1 MRNRGGSGRFAA
13 AALLSVMALGLAP
26 GARALT
32 LADLA
37 GGASFSA
44 GLLVF
49 DDFQI
54 TVVGDLSAQL
64 DDYAVQ
70 VLGDGFRLAGPL
82 SVLGGDAG
90 TLLVSYSV
98 TAPTDL
104 IEGASL
110 FAGAVAIG
118 AGSQAFVGESL
129 LSGPDVLGSL
139 FVFDIAGVGSTPAD
153 AVGFA
158 PVSHVEVAKS
168 VHLGS
173 GSFAALTVVDQ
184 RFFVAPE
191 PLTLLL
197 LVVGLLGLA
206 ASGRQRSASG

>member
-1 MRNRGGSGRFAA
+1 MQNRRGWIAA
-13 AALLSVMALGLAP
+13 APLLWVLAVGLAQ

-37 GGASFSA
+37 GGSSFSA
-44 GLLVF
+44 GQLVF
-49 DDFQI
+49 DDFQV
-54 TVVGDLSAQL
+54 TVAGDLSAQL

-70 VLGDGFRLAGPL
+70 VLGDGFRLSGPL
-82 SVLGGDAG
+82 SALTGDSG

-98 TAPTDL
+98 NAPADL
-104 IEGASL
+104 IDGASL

-118 AGSQAFVGESL
+118 AGSQAWVGESL

-139 FVFDIAGVGSTPAD
+139 FVFDIAGVGSTPTD

-168 VHLGS
+168 VHLGG

-184 RFFVAPE
+184 RFFVVPE

-206 ASGRQRSASG
+206 ASGRQRPASG

>member
-1 MRNRGGSGRFAA
+1 MRDRRGMIAA
-13 AALLSVMALGLAP
+13 AALLLVQMVGLAR

-44 GLLVF
+44 GLLSF
-49 DDFQI
+49 DDFEV
-54 TVVGDLSAQL
+54 TVAGALSAQL

-82 SVLGGDAG
+82 SVLGGDSG
-90 TLLVSYSV
+90 TLLVSYRV
-98 TAPTDL
+98 TAPADL
-104 IEGASL
+104 IDGAAL

-118 AGSQAFVGESL
+118 AGSQAWVGESL

-153 AVGFA
+153 AVDFA

-184 RFFVAPE
+184 RFLVAPE

-206 ASGRQRSASG
+206 ASGRQRSAPG

>member
-1 MRNRGGSGRFAA
+1 MQNRRWGIAA
-13 AALLSVMALGLAP
+13 AALFLLAQAVGLAQ

-37 GGASFSA
+37 GGGSFSA
-44 GLLVF
+44 GLLTF
-49 DDFQI
+49 DDFEI
-54 TVVGDLSAQL
+54 TVVGDLSPQL
-64 DDYAVQ
+64 EDYAVQ
-70 VLGDGFRLAGPL
+70 VLGDGFRVSGPL
-82 SVLGGDAG
+82 SAVSGDSG
-90 TLLVSYSV
+90 TLLVSYQV
-98 TAPTDL
+98 TAPADL
-104 IEGASL
+104 IEGAAL
-110 FAGAVAIG
+110 FAPGIAIG
-118 AGSQAFVGESL
+118 SGSQAWVGESL
-129 LSGPDVLGSL
+129 LDGADVLGSL
-139 FVFDIAGVGSTPAD
+139 FVFDIAGVGSSPAD
-153 AVGFA
+153 SVGFA

-173 GSFAALTVVDQ
+173 GLFAALTVVDQ

>member
-1 MRNRGGSGRFAA
+1 MLDRVGRIAA
-13 AALLSVMALGLAP
+13 TALLLGTALGLAQ

-37 GGASFSA
+37 GGASLSA

-54 TVVGDLSAQL
+54 TVAGDLSAQL
-64 DDYAVQ
+64 DDYPVQ
-70 VLGDGFRLAGPL
+70 VLGDGFRLSGPL
-82 SVLGGDAG
+82 SVLGGDSG

-98 TAPTDL
+98 TAPADL

-118 AGSQAFVGESL
+118 VGSQAWVGES

-139 FVFDIAGVGSTPAD
+139 FVFDIAGVGSTPID

-206 ASGRQRSASG
+206 VSGRPRSASG